1 MSVTI
6 PRRFYVACLQ
16 DAYTADDMTEKRL
29 KLTKSSVAALEGE
42 PGKQSLIWDS
52 EIRGFGLRIAPGGAK
67 AYVMQRRVGR
77 QTRRVTIGRADDITA
92 EAARKQATI
101 LAAEFAS
108 GIDPVEAKQAAART
122 AMTLRQAMEAY
133 VAAPKKKGIG
143 KGGEKKAR
151 TQRDIRLVFER
162 KFPDWLE
169 RPLSEITEG
178 MVKERHA
185 TLAKASA
192 AQANLAFRYLRAA
205 MNNVMADVDE
215 GQAPVIRAN
224 PVTRLNRTNQ
234 WADVRPAKG
243 RIPDKAI
250 PDWVDAVKNG
260 LEDLRNGSEMRDALL
275 FMLLTGARIGELF
288 GSKADGYAPLRWA
301 SVDLRQ
307 GKVTFLDT
315 KNRLDHELPL
325 PAQLAALL
333 RQRKEKAGPEFVF
346 SDDKGRMPSDLRPAF
361 RRLEALTGIN
371 ITAHDLRRTFASTA
385 SKLDISTYKVK
396 ALTNHISGNDVT
408 ADYVEIEFEDLREA
422 MQKIADH
429 MLRVPDCSCSARA

>member
-1 MSVTI
+1 M
-6 PRRFYVACLQ
+6 A
-16 DAYTADDMTEKRL
+16 ENRL
-29 KLTKSSVAALEGE
+29 KLTNSSVAAVAAEA
-42 PGKQSLIWDS
+42 GKQTLIWDT

-67 AYVMQRRVGR
+67 AFVMQRRVGR
-77 QTRRVTIGRADDITA
+77 LTRRVTIGRVGDITA
-92 EAARKQATI
+92 EAARKRATI
-101 LAAEFAS
+101 LAAEFAN
-108 GIDPVEAKQAAART
+108 GVDPVEAKQVAARNALT
-122 AMTLRQAMEAY
+122 LGDAMKAY
-133 VAAPKKKGIG
+133 VSAPKKKGIG

-162 KFPDWLE
+162 KFPDWLD
-169 RPLSEITEG
+169 RPIAEITEG

-185 TLAKASA
+185 TLAKVSP

-215 GQAPVIRAN
+215 GQAPIIRAN
-224 PVTRLNRTNQ
+224 PVSRLNRTNQ

-243 RIPDKAI
+243 RIPDKLI
-250 PDWVDAVKNG
+250 PEWVEAAKTG
-260 LEDLRNGSEMRDALL
+260 LDDLRQGSEMRDAVL

-325 PAQLAALL
+325 PAQLVALL
-333 RQRKEKAGPEFVF
+333 KQRKELAGPEFVF

-361 RRLEALTGIN
+361 RRLEALTGIS

-408 ADYVEIEFEDLREA
+408 ADYIEIEFEDLREA

-429 MLRVPDCSCSARA
+429 MLRAPIKEPAE